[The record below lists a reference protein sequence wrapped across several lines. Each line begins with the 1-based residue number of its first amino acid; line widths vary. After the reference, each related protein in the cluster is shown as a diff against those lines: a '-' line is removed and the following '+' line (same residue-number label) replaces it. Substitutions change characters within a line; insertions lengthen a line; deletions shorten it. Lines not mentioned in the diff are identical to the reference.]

1 VSLSLP
7 TALPIGSEASALGDD
22 SDPRR
27 WRMLALLACA
37 ELLGMSLWFAAS
49 AVSTQLG
56 ARWQLGP
63 SALGWLTTIVQL
75 GFVIGTAVSALL
87 NLADIIPARWL
98 FSVSAFIGAAANA
111 ALLVTPSYPGVLASR
126 LLTGFALAGVYPPAM
141 KMISTWFRARRGLAV
156 GTIVGALTV
165 GKAGPYL
172 IHALPGAG
180 IRPVVLSASAAA
192 IVASMLVLVF
202 YDDGPFPFPPRRFS
216 WGLVATVLRE
226 RRFRLA
232 TGGYLGHMFELY
244 SAWTWIPTFVAMSAA
259 ASGIRAS
266 QERDVLAALVAFC
279 AIAIGGIGC
288 IWGGVVADRR
298 GREWLVTIAMAA
310 SGTCALLIGFTFGRS
325 LWLLVPVAL
334 VWGFFVI
341 ADSAQFSVLV
351 TESVPPHAVGTAL
364 TVQTSLGFLLTM
376 ISIQLVPPVVTVV
389 SWRWAFVMLAAGP
402 AFGIAAI
409 QRLRRAS
416 ITRGR
421 ASPVRQPP
429 DR

>member
-7 TALPIGSEASALGDD
+7 TAPTIAREPDALSED

-49 AVSTQLG
+49 AVSTQLA
-56 ARWQLGP
+56 ARWQLSP
-63 SALGWLTTIVQL
+63 FALGWLTAIVQL

-87 NLADIIPARWL
+87 NLADIVPARLL
-98 FSVSAFIGAAANA
+98 FSVSAFIGALANT
-111 ALLVTPSYPGVLASR
+111 ALLASPSYRGVLACR
-126 LLTGFALAGVYPPAM
+126 LATGFALAGVYPPAM

-180 IRPVVLSASAAA
+180 VGPVVLSASAAA
-192 IVASMLVLVF
+192 IAASMLVLFF
-202 YDDGPFPFPPRRFS
+202 YRDGPFPFPPRRFS
-216 WGLVATVLRE
+216 WGLVATVFRE

-259 ASGIRAS
+259 SAVPARAD
-266 QERDVLAALVAFC
+266 RDVLAALVAFF
-279 AIAIGGIGC
+279 AIAIGGVGC
-288 IWGGVVADRR
+288 VWGGIIADRR
-298 GREWLVTIAMAA
+298 GREWLVTVAMAA
-310 SGTCALLIGFTFGRS
+310 SGTCALLIGLTFGKT

-351 TESVPPHAVGTAL
+351 TESVASHAVGTAL

-376 ISIQLVPPVVTVV
+376 VSIQLVPPVAAVV
-389 SWRWAFVMLAAGP
+389 GWRWAFAMLAVGP
-402 AFGIAAI
+402 VFGIAAI
-409 QRLRRAS
+409 RRLRRLGVS
-416 ITRGR
+416 PGQ
-421 ASPVRQPP
+421 ASPAPRPLG
-429 DR
+429 R